1 MDKMKPKQ
9 AFNKLVTFMIGFYS
23 TSSFIVFT
31 WIRTGY
37 IGENSSTT
45 TQSAQGAQVK
55 YNDKNKL
62 NTKMDSS
69 TRILLKLNTTSY

>member
-1 MDKMKPKQ
+1 MGKFKNKTSGMDKMKPKQ
-9 AFNKLVTFMIGFYS
+9 ALNKLVTFMFGFYS

-31 WIRTGY
+31 WIRIGY

-62 NTKMDSS
+62 NTQ
-69 TRILLKLNTTSY
+69 